1 MAAKMTMLSC
11 TRIAALIISL
21 GCSAQ
26 VFTVGRAGPGHMSEL
41 SPAQKAV
48 LKTALQ
54 DATGEHTPDILRSFT
69 VYAVPLS
76 NKDAPAIIA
85 ISVDVGC
92 GVNPNC
98 EFLVFRQDKNKDI
111 LILNDVAG
119 DWDFN
124 SMRHHGYRDLVLT
137 NYQGVHTV
145 LSVWQFDGHRY
156 CMTSQTDRST
166 DGTQTQRPV
175 NGCGR

>member
-1 MAAKMTMLSC
+1 MTTLSF
-11 TRIAALIISL
+11 TRIAALIFSL

-26 VFTVGRAGPGHMSEL
+26 VFTVGRAGHGRMSEL
-41 SPAQKAV
+41 SSAQKAV
-48 LKTALQ
+48 LAPALQ

-76 NKDAPAIIA
+76 NKDAPAIVA
-85 ISVDVGC
+85 VSVDLGR
-92 GVNPNC
+92 GVHPNC
-98 EFLVFRQDKNKDI
+98 EFLVFRQDGNKDI
-111 LILNDVAG
+111 LILSDVAG

-124 SMRHHGYRDLVLT
+124 STRHHGYRDLVLT

-156 CMTSQTDRST
+156 CMRSQTDRST
-166 DGTQTQRPV
+166 DGTRAQLPV
-175 NGCGR
+175 NRCGM